1 MSISSAEISS
11 RILEAVLAS
20 KLAPGARLGEQQL
33 AMLFDCSRT
42 IVREA
47 LTRLA
52 ARGIVNV
59 SSRRGWYVIEPSQD
73 EAREAFE
80 ARRVIEMGLIR
91 CTTDVSRTAIKQ
103 LKNHLAREKGAIK
116 GSDIGLRSFLLG
128 DFHVCLA
135 ECLGNSLLADTLRD
149 FTARTTLIAM
159 LYQSSHDAAQSCNEH
174 VEIVRA
180 LEQGDLVQAEKLMQA
195 HIGNVQSTLKLQPA
209 SGDPL
214 AELRNAL
221 APLTSS
227 LNSDAS
233 PGPGPAKNPIAN
245 LSSSKSGPMAR
256 GLHPSFRKSTL
267 KAATQKGRGA
277 ATHPEDN
284 STYLGAV
291 L

>member
-1 MSISSAEISS
+1 MANASDIST
-11 RILEAVLAS
+11 RIIEAVMAQ

-52 ARGIVNV
+52 ARGIVTV
-59 SSRRGWYVIEPSQD
+59 SSRRGWYVIEPSLA

-91 CTTDVSRTAIKQ
+91 CTTEVSKTAIKK
-103 LKNHLAREKGAIK
+103 LKAHLKTERAAVKGI
-116 GSDIGLRSFLLG
+116 DVGLRSFLLG

-159 LYQSSHDAAQSCNEH
+159 LYQSSHDAAHSCEEH
-174 VEIVRA
+174 GRIVQA
-180 LEQGDLVQAEKLMQA
+180 LEQSDWVLAEQLMQA
-195 HIGNVQSTLKLQPA
+195 HIGHVQAALKLHA
-209 SGDPL
+209 TSGDPL
-214 AELRNAL
+214 AELRHAL
-221 APLTSS
+221 RPMNDSRPARQPRKMAQDLHTRSS
-227 LNSDAS
+227 D
-233 PGPGPAKNPIAN
+233 
-245 LSSSKSGPMAR
+245 R
-256 GLHPSFRKSTL
+256 
-267 KAATQKGRGA
+267 
-277 ATHPEDN
+277 PENDT
-284 STYLGAV
+284 STYLGAI